1 MLQKIHITS
10 LHRENK
16 EHISKKHLY
25 LNILWKNNC
34 TPFEIVIQP
43 NNYFS
48 VISWTILEFPS
59 VVLLHSILWNCISI
73 TRTQYLHEYQFIF
86 LEVRALLG
94 QYQIYTSKTVSE
106 ASLKYWA
113 KFLETK
119 KMVVDKDMM
128 CTCSYLKLGRWWNI
142 PVPPIHVQKNSFLCI
157 SS

>member
-73 TRTQYLHEYQFIF
+73 TRTLFTFF
-86 LEVRALLG
+86 LKSGPFLANIKYILLK
-94 QYQIYTSKTVSE
+94 QSVKLLSNTEQN
-106 ASLKYWA
+106 SLKLKNGNWERHDVYRLLF
-113 KFLETK
+113 KVGSMMEHTGTPDTCTK
-119 KMVVDKDMM
+119 E
-128 CTCSYLKLGRWWNI
+128 
-142 PVPPIHVQKNSFLCI
+142 
-157 SS
+157 